1 MIPAAIAIRPRYHVG
16 GVVHTNA
23 HLPDREGDDKRYE
36 RGEGAERTE
45 KIRLFFIVFILRSP
59 TFFPRWVVPF

>member
-16 GVVHTNA
+16 GVAHTKA

-45 KIRLFFIVFILRSP
+45 KIRLFFILRCP
-59 TFFPRWVVPF
+59 TFFPQWVVPF